1 MFGTGGS
8 VGRGSGDDW
17 GSTRRSGVRVTAIGW
32 VEALKYRRRI
42 DKEGVRSGSG
52 VPSDVIEVRLRVMRS
67 VGLGF
72 GDGELMVLS

>member
-1 MFGTGGS
+1 M
-8 VGRGSGDDW
+8 
-17 GSTRRSGVRVTAIGW
+17 TAIGW